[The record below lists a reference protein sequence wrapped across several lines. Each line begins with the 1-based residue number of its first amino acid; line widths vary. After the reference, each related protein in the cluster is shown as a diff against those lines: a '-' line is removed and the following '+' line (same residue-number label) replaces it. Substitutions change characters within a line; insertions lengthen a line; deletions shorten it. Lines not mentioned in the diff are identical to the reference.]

1 MELTNEC
8 NSWRCYLHH
17 SSRRN
22 VNLGMESLE
31 KKLMKKLLALSLI
44 ALLLTGCANDTEPT
58 PTDHI
63 VNPCPSYDPNDMAD
77 PCWQPPYRR
86 VGLT

>member
-1 MELTNEC
+1 
-8 NSWRCYLHH
+8 
-17 SSRRN
+17 
-22 VNLGMESLE
+22 
-31 KKLMKKLLALSLI
+31 MKKLLALSLI